1 MATVLELARRAGV
14 SAENVLRVINGH
26 PVSSD
31 ISTRV
36 GAAIDELGPPSTSST
51 DVQPSD
57 RARNQLF
64 ENIARATAE
73 LESNVPR
80 EVGSVVVEA
89 LRVEVRPVTERMETM
104 SLLIEEVADAWSE
117 LRSQVAAERRER
129 LEDVELMVELMTTG
143 WRSVD
148 RRLARVERMLERL
161 ERGSNGTN
169 HS

>member
-1 MATVLELARRAGV
+1 V
-14 SAENVLRVINGH
+14 SAENVLRVVNGH

-36 GAAIDELGPPSTSST
+36 GAAIEELGPPTSSST
-51 DVQPSD
+51 AVEPAESV
-57 RARNQLF
+57 RNQLF

-73 LESNVPR
+73 LESSVPR
-80 EVGSVVVEA
+80 EVGSLVVEA

-104 SLLIEEVADAWSE
+104 GLLIEEIAEAWKD
-117 LRSQVAAERRER
+117 LRSQVTSERKER

-148 RRLARVERMLERL
+148 RRLGRVEKMLERL
-161 ERGSNGTN
+161 ERGSNGT
-169 HS
+169 HPERRGLA